1 MLVCFQAG
9 YRNNTLGLPKLCPV
23 DNIDKIDTKQ
33 LYTYLNSFYDPSR
46 MVIAAVGTD
55 HDVLVE
61 LVTVYTLYSL
71 IAAVGTDHD
80 VLVELVTVYTFVI

>member
-1 MLVCFQAG
+1 MLLCFQAG

-23 DNIDKIDTKQ
+23 DNIDKIDTPQ

-80 VLVELVTVYTFVI
+80 VLVELVTVYTLYS